1 MTPNNYIRW
10 VLAKYEL
17 PEAADSSTEKV
28 VEELKP
34 LLKEWAGRY
43 LLNLTFCGSYAKGT
57 RIKGGTDIDIL
68 ISLGPRTPLE
78 MAKVYEHFFNW
89 LRKRGFTPARE
100 NITLRLVYHGIVI
113 HLIAAKQEWGT
124 TNDHLIFETTRNRT
138 TRTNFD
144 AHIKL
149 VRAAGRTA
157 EIKALKIWR
166 TTRGLRFPSFCL
178 ELVVINTLRQQ
189 PHDLLAGNVEKV
201 LKCLR
206 DEFPTT
212 PFRDPANY
220 ENIVSD
226 GLLEHEKLAIADA
239 AAESLTQTSW
249 SKIIW

>member
-17 PEAADSSTEKV
+17 AEGTTSPAEKA

-43 LLNLTFCGSYAKGT
+43 LLNLTLCGSYAKGT
-57 RIKGGTDIDIL
+57 RVKGGTDIDIL
-68 ISLGPRTPLE
+68 ISLGPRTPLD

-89 LRKRGFTPARE
+89 LRKRGFTPFKE
-100 NITLRLVYHGIVI
+100 NIALRLSYHGLAI
-113 HLIAAKQEWGT
+113 HLIPAKQEWGT
-124 TNDHLIFETTRNRT
+124 TNDHLIFETTRNRI

-149 VRAAGRTA
+149 IRAAGRA
-157 EIKALKIWR
+157 SEIKALKIWR
-166 TTRGLRFPSFCL
+166 SLRGLRFPSFCL
-178 ELVVINTLRQQ
+178 ELVVIHALRQQ
-189 PHDLLAGNVEKV
+189 PHDVLAGNMERV

-226 GLLEHEKLAIADA
+226 ELLEHEKLAIADA
-239 AAESLTQTSW
+239 AAESLTQTTW